1 MEVTKIEVGQLQT
14 NCYVIHDKKSNEMLI
29 VDPGADYKV
38 IENVLKSINGKL
50 KYIVLTHA
58 HGDHIGAVKEIIDNY
73 PDVKLLIH
81 SDDALRLETPA
92 LNMSSMI
99 FGYDISIIADEKLND
114 GDIIKLGDEEIGVIH
129 TPGHSEGCICLLFG
143 NELITGDTL
152 FNGSIGRTDLI
163 GGDYNEIINSIHSKI
178 LPLKDEIIVY
188 PGHGPS
194 STIGKERVINP
205 YLKGLV

>member
-38 IENVLKSINGKL
+38 IENVLKGLNGKL

-58 HGDHIGAVKEIIDNY
+58 HGDHIGAVNEIIENY

-92 LNMSSMI
+92 LNMSGMI

-114 GDIIKLGDEEIGVIH
+114 GDIIMLGDEELKVIH
-129 TPGHSEGCICLLFG
+129 TPGHSEGCICLLFDD
-143 NELITGDTL
+143 ELITGDTL
-152 FNGSIGRTDLI
+152 FNGRIGRTDLI